1 MVPSNGGDPFEVD
14 LVIIVPSRGFRERAD
29 VILGECKDQG
39 GVLDTKDIDNLRRAA
54 DALPQSRFASYI
66 LLAKLAPFT
75 ATEIELAKSL
85 NGPYQRRVIMLIARE
100 LEPYHLLE
108 RTSKEFGI
116 ASHGGSAEE
125 LANVTA
131 QIYFSDAGK
140 IA

>member
-85 NGPYQRRVIMLIARE
+85 NGPYQRRVII
-100 LEPYHLLE
+100 
-108 RTSKEFGI
+108 
-116 ASHGGSAEE
+116 
-125 LANVTA
+125 
-131 QIYFSDAGK
+131 
-140 IA
+140 